1 MFYTREQRNI
11 ISQLFSGQEN
21 YHELLEQMGNFFEH
35 EIEPTAKM
43 IDQKELFPKQNL
55 EKLTVHHITA
65 LPFSPEHGGRGL
77 PLPVYVAT
85 LEMLAK
91 ACANTAIPV
100 SIQGMSCEGIRLFGS
115 AVQKKEFLVERG
127 LISGKNLIAFAL
139 TEPCCGSDAKA
150 IQTKAGRSGTH
161 YVLNGDKMLISN
173 PGEADVILI
182 IARTD
187 KGISSFLVPRE
198 TPGCK
203 VTEIFPKLGVRGN
216 QLSAIHLEQC
226 GVPRENLLGEEG
238 KGMEYA
244 KHILNYGRLSIA
256 AIGIGIAQAAFEKT
270 LSHSRKRKAFGKN
283 IGDFELV
290 QEKIANM
297 TVEIQAARLLTYHTA
312 ALRDKGEDI
321 AREAAQAKLFSSEM
335 AQRVCDAAIQIH
347 GGYGYIDEYDVHR
360 HWRDARMLSIV
371 EGTSEVLR
379 LLIAHLVLKSR

>member
-1 MFYTREQRNI
+1 MFYTKEQRHI
-11 ISQLFSGQEN
+11 ISQLSFGQEN

-35 EIEPTAKM
+35 EIEPMAKV
-43 IDQKELFPKQNL
+43 IDQQELFPKQNL
-55 EKLTVHHITA
+55 EKLAVHRIMA

-77 PLPVYVAT
+77 PLPVYITT

-91 ACANTAIPV
+91 ACANTAIPL
-100 SIQGMSCEGIRLFGS
+100 SIQCMSCEGIRLFGN
-115 AVQKKEFLVERG
+115 ADQKKEFLMKRG
-127 LISGKNLIAFAL
+127 LIEGNNLIAFAL
-139 TEPCCGSDAKA
+139 TEICCGSDAKA
-150 IQTKAGRSGTH
+150 IQTKAVRSGTH

-173 PGEADVILI
+173 PGEASVILI
-182 IARTD
+182 FASTD
-187 KGISSFLVPRE
+187 KGISSFLVPQE
-198 TPGCK
+198 TPGFK
-203 VTEIFPKLGVRGN
+203 VTAIFPKLGLRGN
-216 QLSAIHLEQC
+216 KLSAIHLEQC
-226 GVPRENLLGEEG
+226 IVPLENRLGEEG

-256 AIGIGIAQAAFEKT
+256 AIGIGIAQAAFEKS
-270 LSHSRKRKAFGKN
+270 LSYSRKRKTFGKS

-297 TVEIQAARLLTYHTA
+297 ATEIQAARLLTNHTA

-321 AREAAQAKLFSSEM
+321 ACEAAQAKLFSSEM

-347 GGYGYIDEYDVHR
+347 GGYGYIDEYDIHR

-379 LLIAHLVLKSR
+379 LLIAHQVLKRG

>member
-1 MFYTREQRNI
+1 MFYTQEQRNI
-11 ISQLFSGQEN
+11 ISQLFPGQGN
-21 YHELLEQMGNFFEH
+21 YHKQLEHMGNFFKL

-43 IDQKELFPKQNL
+43 IDQKELFPKGNL
-55 EKLTVHHITA
+55 EKLSVHRIAA
-65 LPFSPEHGGRGL
+65 LPFSPEHGGGGL
-77 PLPVYVAT
+77 PLPVYITT

-91 ACANTAIPV
+91 ACANTAIPL

-115 AVQKKEFLVERG
+115 TDQKKKFLMDRG
-127 LISGKNLIAFAL
+127 LIEGKNLIAFAL
-139 TEPCCGSDAKA
+139 TEPCCGSDANA
-150 IQTKAGRSGTH
+150 IQTKAWWSGTH

-173 PGEADVILI
+173 PGEADVILVF
-182 IARTD
+182 ARTD
-187 KGISSFLVPRE
+187 KGISSFLVPQE
-198 TPGCK
+198 TPGFK
-203 VTEIFPKLGVRGN
+203 VTEIFPKLGIRGN
-216 QLSAIHLEQC
+216 RLSAIHFEQC
-226 GVPRENLLGEEG
+226 GIPRENRLGEEG

-270 LSHSRKRKAFGKN
+270 QSYCRKRKAFGRG

-297 TVEIQAARLLTYHTA
+297 TTEIQAARLLTYHTA
-312 ALRDKGEDI
+312 ALRDNGEDI
-321 AREAAQAKLFSSEM
+321 VREAAQAKLFSSEM
-335 AQRVCDAAIQIH
+335 AQRVCDAAIQVH

-379 LLIAHLVLKSR
+379 LLVAHQVLKSG